1 MGQPSHGEDD
11 HLDVAAIK
19 RQWEALTDL
28 QSRCAAMA
36 SVMQRHIKCVE
47 LQEMALN
54 ALAQI
59 FEGPKKAN
67 PQESPEN
74 PEARMAWPKNA
85 QTAHIFAAIVQS
97 MKAHTLSSMV
107 QTAALRTLKALT
119 EVGTAVP
126 ATNVVS
132 KHCASAVVAAMTL
145 HPASVEIQ
153 ELACTFIA
161 GALGYHAGTDQ
172 AYWDAGALQAVLFA
186 LRGSL
191 ATQNLQRGVCEALE
205 HFALMNRPLAQTRER
220 MLHAGCA
227 EAMMAC
233 MEANPDHAEIQHAG
247 ANVLTLLAD
256 TEREDLQQMFL
267 DKGCF
272 KALFA
277 YMMRVLDKGLDRG
290 EVVEDS
296 LVQMLVCFV
305 RSARADQLMQM
316 MKAGA
321 LEALLA
327 YVKDD
332 PYTGILGVLTEL
344 GAASATN
351 SDLKALLRDAGVFA
365 ELVQSLKAEPD
376 LAGNSDGPPYNSCPA
391 LSELAD
397 SCEDLLCDLE
407 LREKLRPA
415 RAYFFR
421 VTLVSGSSCAVV
433 LQPMYNQ
440 SDLIQTVVR
449 KLHLNPHFVE
459 NAEST
464 LLLGSEPLP
473 DEDVEDWGL
482 ESGEVYDIQLVLT
495 TKRRRLTEIDTE

>member
-36 SVMQRHIKCVE
+36 SVMQRHIKCAK

-54 ALAQI
+54 ALAQT
-59 FEGPKKAN
+59 FRGPKKAN

-74 PEARMAWPKNA
+74 PEAGIAWPKKA
-85 QTAHIFAAIVQS
+85 ETAHIVAAIVQS
-97 MKAHTLSSMV
+97 MKAHTLSSIV
-107 QTAALRTLKALT
+107 QIAALRTLKALSAI
-119 EVGTAVP
+119 GGL
-126 ATNVVS
+126 ATDVES
-132 KHCASAVVAAMTL
+132 KANHCASAVVAAMIL
-145 HPASVEIQ
+145 HPAIVEIQ
-153 ELACTFIA
+153 ILACSLIA
-161 GALGYHAGTDQ
+161 DTPYHSQTHQ
-172 AYWDAGALQAVLFA
+172 AFWDVGALQAVLSA

-191 ATQNLQRGVCEALE
+191 ASRNLQWKACEALD
-205 HFALMNRPLAQTRER
+205 HFAR
-220 MLHAGCA
+220 MSSFTIPEALLHAGCA
-227 EAMMAC
+227 EVVIAC
-233 MEANPDHAEIQHAG
+233 MEANPNHPEIQHAG
-247 ANVLTLLAD
+247 ASVLTSLAD
-256 TEREDLQQMFL
+256 TEHEGLRQMVL

-277 YMMRVLDKGLDRG
+277 YMTRVLDKGLDRG

-327 YVKDD
+327 HVKYDA
-332 PYTGILGVLTEL
+332 YTEILNVLRALGV
-344 GAASATN
+344 ASATN

-495 TKRRRLTEIDTE
+495 TKRRRLIGTE